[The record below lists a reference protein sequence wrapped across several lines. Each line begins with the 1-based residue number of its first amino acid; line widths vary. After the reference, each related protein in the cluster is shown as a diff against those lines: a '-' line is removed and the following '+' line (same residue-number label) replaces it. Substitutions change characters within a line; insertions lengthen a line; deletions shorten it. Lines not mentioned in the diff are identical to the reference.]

1 MYHAKTTLDSFKNN
15 FIRVGEIIIDMFSY
29 SSKRT
34 IEIKLQVI
42 FPLSDIDTEH
52 LRTAGM

>member
-29 SSKRT
+29 SSKRI

-42 FPLSDIDTEH
+42 FSLSDIDTEQ
-52 LRTAGM
+52 LRIAGM